1 VPIDVN
7 LEKEL
12 PSDVKARLAF
22 AQQKL
27 GEMVAVKE
35 AVSAQISAG
44 AGDLDLSTYTGAPS
58 ASPTAKSIPAE
69 YFQRSAPFAERR
81 PQQPQFPAFPTTTIG
96 SFPQTPAI
104 RRARLQ
110 YKKGT
115 ITELEYRERIASE
128 IGYSIGAQEA
138 LGLDVLVHGEA
149 ERTDM
154 VEYFGMKLFGYSFTQ
169 HAWVQSYG
177 SRYVRPP
184 LITGDI
190 SRQGPMT
197 VHEFELAQ
205 SMTNRAYVKG
215 MLTGAVT
222 CINWSFP
229 RKDITRS
236 EQAYQ
241 IALALREEIADL
253 EKAGCRIIQVRPRLS
268 SLPPCPLSF
277 FTVLTLPLPPP
288 LPPSLLPSRRSMTPP
303 SARGSLSRL
312 TVRQLTSNGLP
323 PPSASPVAWPRRRA
337 RS

>member
-58 ASPTAKSIPAE
+58 ASPTAKSIPAD
-69 YFQRSAPFAERR
+69 YFQRPAPFAERR

-115 ITELEYRERIASE
+115 ISEIEYRERIASE

-268 SLPPCPLSF
+268 SLPPFPLSF

>member
-1 VPIDVN
+1 
-7 LEKEL
+7 
-12 PSDVKARLAF
+12 
-22 AQQKL
+22 
-27 GEMVAVKE
+27 
-35 AVSAQISAG
+35 
-44 AGDLDLSTYTGAPS
+44 
-58 ASPTAKSIPAE
+58 
-69 YFQRSAPFAERR
+69 
-81 PQQPQFPAFPTTTIG
+81 
-96 SFPQTPAI
+96 
-104 RRARLQ
+104 
-110 YKKGT
+110 
-115 ITELEYRERIASE
+115 
-128 IGYSIGAQEA
+128 
-138 LGLDVLVHGEA
+138 
-149 ERTDM
+149 
-154 VEYFGMKLFGYSFTQ
+154 MKLEGYSFTQ

-253 EKAGCRIIQVRPRLS
+253 EKAGCRIIQVRPHPS
-268 SLPPCPLSF
+268 
-277 FTVLTLPLPPP
+277 
-288 LPPSLLPSRRSMTPP
+288 SLLPSFPFFLILTLTFPLFPPPSLRSMTPP
-303 SARGSLSRL
+303 SVKGSPSRR
-312 TVRQLTSNGLP
+312 TVRRPTSSGLP
-323 PPSASPVAWPRRRA
+323 PPSVSPRAWPRQPA